1 MVLIRQGKIR
11 KMSEAKPVAPRTII
25 PKWQNTIDHKPTNQS
40 NIFDTNLPKPLHAKI
55 PDFVSGVYVDD
66 LNIINI
72 HEAIIMRFAAL
83 QAKVPSRTKE
93 IEKLRKTHTTSY
105 IEQNARNLRANELE
119 EEISNL
125 DVKWKDYVSR
135 AFPLLLAYQP
145 IASNASKGIVIIGRK
160 VVEDPELVK
169 RRLSIIE
176 DYCDVAS
183 DYIATDLVWKG
194 LPAPRCP
201 NCNIL
206 FDELILDEEEG
217 YRLCECGFE
226 TPHISKNSRY
236 KDNSKVSIGSRND
249 YDEYD
254 TFVKGLQLYS
264 GTYPVRFPAN
274 MRERLNSYFKLK
286 GFPQDDEIKRRPL
299 NRKGWRQGTSVN
311 LLCEALKETG
321 MSNYYNCCNLI
332 AHIYW
337 EALLPDISAIQPNI
351 LSKYERLQAV
361 YKEIKTRT
369 SSLNFN
375 ILLFIL
381 LKSESYPC
389 DWEDF
394 KMLISRSSLEYHQ
407 KMIKPMC
414 ARTGILYTDF
424 I

>member
-1 MVLIRQGKIR
+1 
-11 KMSEAKPVAPRTII
+11 MSETKAVSRTVV
-25 PKWQNTIDHKPTNQS
+25 PKWKDTIEHKPSNQS
-40 NIFDTNLPKPLHAKI
+40 NIFDTTLPKPVEAKI

-66 LNIINI
+66 LNIVNI

-83 QAKVPSRTKE
+83 QGKAPSRKKE
-93 IEKLRKTHTTSY
+93 IEKLRSCQAGTF
-105 IEQNARNLRANELE
+105 IEKNARNHRANELE

-125 DVKWKDYVSR
+125 DEKWQDYISR
-135 AFPLLLAYQP
+135 ALPILLSYLPL
-145 IASNASKGIVIIGRK
+145 ASNASKGKIIVGRK
-160 VVEDPELVK
+160 IVEDPKVVK
-169 RRLSIIE
+169 KRLSIIE
-176 DYCDVAS
+176 DYCDIAS
-183 DYIATDLVWKG
+183 DYIATDLIWKG
-194 LPAPRCP
+194 LPPPRCP
-201 NCNIL
+201 NCDIL
-206 FDELILDEEEG
+206 FEELILDEEEG

-264 GTYPVRFPAN
+264 GTYPVRFPSN
-274 MRERLNSYFKLK
+274 MRERLNAYFKLK
-286 GFPQDDEIKRRPL
+286 GFPQDEEIKKRPL
-299 NRKGWRQGTSVN
+299 NRKGWRTGTSVN

-337 EALLPDISAIQPNI
+337 EANLPDISAIQSKI
-351 LSKYERLQAV
+351 LAKYELLQAE
-361 YKEIKTRT
+361 YNKIKTRT

-381 LKSESYPC
+381 LKSEEYQC

-407 KMIKPMC
+407 KMIKTMC